1 MQQYFIQQHKSVF
14 AMLIF
19 FSQQISSFL
28 ESIVTLCGYVES
40 VGIESIVSINIIF
53 GFCGIML
60 TQYFS
65 EHCKV

>member
-28 ESIVTLCGYVES
+28 ESIVTLCVSVES

-53 GFCGIML
+53 GFV
-60 TQYFS
+60 
-65 EHCKV
+65 E